1 MFPFLVDSSQTAQ
14 AAESSSSSTT
24 GGGNFWQELSDQIV
38 HFFTVD
44 GVVLV
49 IRITLA
55 IVILIAGIYLIKL
68 FCHLLRKSLTKV
80 KKRAH
85 KDGQR
90 ARALDPSVI
99 NFIVTSLKFFLA
111 ILLALLVIFV
121 LGIPLAGFASIISSA
136 FLAIGLGLQDVITN
150 FANGIIILS
159 EGNLK
164 TGDYIS
170 VDGEEG
176 TITKISMM
184 RTSLSTVDGKTILIP
199 NTKMSADIVVDH
211 STLKYRR
218 IALYFTFLNGI
229 DVDKTCA
236 LLEEIANS
244 VPGAINLPPDQ
255 KTATAIEDFSQSR
268 PNCIKI
274 KVVFYMKNEDYW
286 DVRSE
291 AQRTFY
297 KEFQKRNIRLADFDR
312 SVYIPKE

>member
-1 MFPFLVDSSQTAQ
+1 MLPILVDSSQTSQ
-14 AAESSSSSTT
+14 ATSSSSSAVT
-24 GGGNFWQELSDQIV
+24 GESFWQDLRDQIV

-44 GVVLV
+44 GVVLF

-55 IVILIAGIYLIKL
+55 IAILIAGIYLIKL
-68 FCHLLRKSLTKV
+68 FCHLLRKSLKKV
-80 KKRAH
+80 KKRTG
-85 KDGQR
+85 KDKAK

-121 LGIPLAGFASIISSA
+121 LGIPMAGFASIISSA

-170 VDGEEG
+170 VDGVEG

-199 NTKMSADIVVDH
+199 NTKMSADIVTNY
-211 STLKYRR
+211 SEQPYRR
-218 IALYFTFLNGI
+218 IALYFTFPSGI
-229 DVDKTCA
+229 DVDQTCQ
-236 LLEEIANS
+236 LLEEIANG
-244 VPGAINLPPDQ
+244 VPGVVNLPEQ
-255 KTATAIEDFSQSR
+255 KTDTAIDDFSQQR
-268 PNCIKI
+268 PNCIRL
-274 KVVFYMKNEDYW
+274 KVVFFMKNADYW
-286 DVRSE
+286 DVRSD
-291 AQRTFY
+291 AQKAFY
-297 KEFQKRNIRLADFDR
+297 KEFQKRDVVLADYDR
-312 SVYIPKE
+312 SVYIPRE